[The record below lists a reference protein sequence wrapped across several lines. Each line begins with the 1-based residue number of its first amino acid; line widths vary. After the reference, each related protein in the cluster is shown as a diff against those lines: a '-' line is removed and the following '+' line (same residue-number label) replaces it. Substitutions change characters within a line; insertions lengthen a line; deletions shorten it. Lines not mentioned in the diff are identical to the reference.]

1 MRIRQE
7 CEADYPE
14 ICRLV
19 KDAFAG
25 AEHAD
30 GSEQDL
36 VEALRKGAAYLPE
49 LALVA
54 EVNGILAGHIML
66 TRAAVGGDPVRALAP
81 LSVRPEFQRQ
91 GVGAALME
99 EAHRRAAAL
108 GAAYILVLGSEHYYP
123 RAGYRPAEEFG
134 VTVPEGIPSAN
145 FMVLKLREDAEPL
158 NGAVNYAPEFGL

>member
-1 MRIRQE
+1 MMSVELGMKGRA
-7 CEADYPE
+7 EA
-14 ICRLV
+14 V
-19 KDAFAG
+19 V
-25 AEHAD
+25 AD
-30 GSEQDL
+30 GDTAQAMGS
-36 VEALRKGAAYLPE
+36 GSLPV
-49 LALVA
+49 LATPR
-54 EVNGILAGHIML
+54 M
-66 TRAAVGGDPVRALAP
+66 
-81 LSVRPEFQRQ
+81 
-91 GVGAALME
+91 AALME